1 MVAIPVYDHT
11 GSKTREIEIDPKS
24 VDKAVRKPLL
34 KEALIAYL
42 ASQRQGTHNTKTR
55 SQVAGGSQKP
65 WRQKGTGRARAGTT
79 RGPVWVGGGRAHGPK
94 TRDYS
99 YRLPRKQRR
108 LALRSSLRYRIEGGQ
123 FFAVEGLEEQLAKP
137 ATKVVGGFLKGAGLS
152 GSSVLFVNDN
162 AESNLYLSARNI
174 NKVEVVE
181 RRNLSAGPVLQRS
194 NVVFTAAA
202 LDALVKE
209 LQEVEA

>member
-11 GSKTREIEIDPKS
+11 GAKTREIEIDPKS

-55 SQVAGGSQKP
+55 SEVAGGSQKP

-94 TRDYS
+94 TRDYA

-137 ATKVVGGFLKGAGLS
+137 ATKVVGGFLKGAGLA

-174 NKVEVVE
+174 SKVEVVE

-209 LQEVEA
+209 LEGVEA